1 MRAWAPT
8 YIVIAAALFS
18 AAVAGCSDESA
29 PPSRPELPGG
39 VGPAPLRRMSDDEY
53 LNALR
58 DLFPGQAPA
67 LPPLPHETASA
78 GFANATE
85 AQQPSDVR
93 ISRYETIANLYAKG
107 ATADAAAVAALV
119 GCTDWSMPTRAAACT
134 AKFIDATG
142 SRLFRRPLAADE
154 RERFQ
159 LRFQAWRASIDFEAA
174 VFLTLS
180 AMLQAP
186 QFLYRPEPSSP
197 DASNGARRTVPV
209 EPYAMASRLSFFLW
223 ESVPDDALV
232 AAASRSE
239 LETEEQVRGQA
250 ERMLDDP
257 RARRVLWSFHRQ
269 WLGLDRVLG
278 EEHLVRTPEV
288 DVGWTASTPVAAAIE
303 SQLFV
308 ENVLFAN
315 GSLRDLLTSRRA
327 WVNADMARIYGVA
340 APADPAAWS
349 EVELPQAER
358 AGILTRVAFL
368 AGHSHR
374 GATSPP
380 IRGNGVELRFFC
392 QPPLAPPPGVDLSQ
406 PKADPADGP
415 RTNRMLFE
423 ARAAPAS
430 CQSCHRGLNG
440 LGFGFEH
447 YGAGGR
453 YQAEE
458 RGLAVDAHGRL
469 YGTDIDRTFDGAL
482 ELSAALDESSMV
494 HRCATQQWMRY
505 ALGRGLVDEEAALAD
520 AVSLNFERSGGN
532 VRALLLDI
540 VTSPT
545 FRLRRVGN

>member
-1 MRAWAPT
+1 MTARFTT
-8 YIVIAAALFS
+8 YALLAAALL
-18 AAVAGCSDESA
+18 AAAGAGCSDDTAA
-29 PPSRPELPGG
+29 PPRPELPGG
-39 VGPAPLRRMSDDEY
+39 VGPAPLRRMSDAQY

-67 LPPLPHETASA
+67 LPPLPHDAASA
-78 GFANATE
+78 GFDNAAE

-107 ATADAAAVAALV
+107 ATADGAAVATLV
-119 GCTDWSMPTRAAACT
+119 GCTDWSMPTRAAACS
-134 AKFIDATG
+134 AKFIDAMG

-159 LRFQAWRASIDFEAA
+159 LHFQQWQASIDFEAA
-174 VFLTLS
+174 VSLTLS

-186 QFLYRPEPSSP
+186 QFLYRPEPSAP
-197 DASNGARRTVPV
+197 DATSRVEPV

-223 ESVPDDALV
+223 ESMPDDALV
-232 AAASRSE
+232 AAASRGE
-239 LETEEQVRGQA
+239 LETAEQVRGQA
-250 ERMLDDP
+250 ERMLDDT
-257 RARRVLWSFHRQ
+257 RARRVLWNFHRQ

-278 EEHLVRTPEV
+278 DEHLVRTPEV
-288 DVGWTASTPVAAAIE
+288 DPGWTAATPLAAAIE

-327 WVNADMARIYGVA
+327 WVNAEMARIYGVA
-340 APADPAAWS
+340 APADPAAWT
-349 EVELPQAER
+349 EVELPPSER

-380 IRGNGVELRFFC
+380 IRGNGVALRFFC
-392 QPPLAPPPGVDLSQ
+392 QPPVAPPPGVDLSQ

-423 ARAAPAS
+423 ARTAPAS

-440 LGFGFEH
+440 LGFGFER

-453 YQAEE
+453 YEVREQ
-458 RGLAVDAHGRL
+458 GLGIDAHGRL
-469 YGTDIDRTFDGAL
+469 YGTDIDRTFDGAI

-505 ALGRGLVDEEAALAD
+505 ALGRGLADEETALAD
-520 AVSLNFERSGGN
+520 AVGLNFERSGGN